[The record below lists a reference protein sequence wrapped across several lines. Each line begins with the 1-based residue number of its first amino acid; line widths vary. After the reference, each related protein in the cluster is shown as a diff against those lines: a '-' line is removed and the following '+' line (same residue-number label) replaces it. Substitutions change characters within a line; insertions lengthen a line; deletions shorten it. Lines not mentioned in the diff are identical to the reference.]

1 MSLQYSLYNN
11 ESENIGPVNQQKNE
25 SPKRDNK
32 KSIEKIKALLS
43 SSSRE
48 KPDENNLADFVP
60 LSYPEVN
67 IMDKKRRKNKLKE
80 KHDYNSNDISIEKDE
95 DLETSQ
101 SSNKY
106 YKQYSSNYSM
116 DNANQVPQT
125 NLNAPKDELMEKLN
139 YVIHLLEEQSDE
151 KTANVTE
158 ELILYM
164 FLGVFIIFV
173 LDSFSRTAKY
183 IR

>member
-11 ESENIGPVNQQKNE
+11 ESENIGPINQQKNE

-43 SSSRE
+43 SSAPE

-80 KHDYNSNDISIEKDE
+80 KHDYSANDISIEKDE
-95 DLETSQ
+95 DLETTQ
-101 SSNKY
+101 SSDKY
-106 YKQYSSNYSM
+106 YKQYVSYSM

-125 NLNAPKDELMEKLN
+125 TSNAPKDELMEKLN
-139 YVIHLLEEQSDE
+139 YMIHLLEEQSDE

-173 LDSFSRTAKY
+173 LDSFAKMGKY
-183 IR
+183 VR

>member
-11 ESENIGPVNQQKNE
+11 ESENIGPINQQKNE

-43 SSSRE
+43 SSAPE
-48 KPDENNLADFVP
+48 KPNENNLADFVP

-80 KHDYNSNDISIEKDE
+80 KHDYTANDISIEKDE
-95 DLETSQ
+95 DLETTQ
-101 SSNKY
+101 SSDKY
-106 YKQYSSNYSM
+106 YKQYVNYSM

-125 NLNAPKDELMEKLN
+125 ISNAPKDELMEKLN
-139 YVIHLLEEQSDE
+139 YMIHLLEEQSDE

-173 LDSFSRTAKY
+173 LDSFAKMGKY
-183 IR
+183 VR